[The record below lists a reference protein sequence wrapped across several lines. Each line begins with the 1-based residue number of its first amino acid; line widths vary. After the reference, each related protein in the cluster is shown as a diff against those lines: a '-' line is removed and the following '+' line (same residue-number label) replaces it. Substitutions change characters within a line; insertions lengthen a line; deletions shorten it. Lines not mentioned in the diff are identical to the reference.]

1 MYRKRQMGSLLSD
14 LTGWNIELGNVIGS
28 STSQALNTLQ
38 TGVTAGATQSILSN
52 PTVQRSLQTTAQET
66 AAQKLSRWILANKTT
81 LLFGSV
87 AVAGLVGY
95 SLSRRR

>member
-28 STSQALNTLQ
+28 STSQALNTFQ
-38 TGVTAGATQSILSN
+38 TGVTAGSTQSILSN
-52 PTVQRSLQTTAQET
+52 PTVQRSLQTQAQET
-66 AAQKLSRWILANKTT
+66 AAQKLSAWILKNKSM
-81 LLFGSV
+81 LLIGSV